1 MKHSSTVLIVAGYRY
16 LDASMAYIMRAKRT
30 QSTSSLHLLQPHTRY
45 DRCTLPSRDALL
57 DYNYTVVVQLAITV
71 VM

>member
-16 LDASMAYIMRAKRT
+16 LHASMAYITRAKRT
-30 QSTSSLHLLQPHTRY
+30 QSTSSFHLLRLTRVN
-45 DRCTLPSRDALL
+45 DRCTLPSRDAIL
-57 DYNYTVVVQLAITV
+57 DYKYTVAVQLVITA